1 MRLIIFTVTLSL
13 LVTWSCEQQQQQ
25 QEQEQQPQQQEKQQQ
40 QQQKHYNLSIMLNA
54 IDSDMPLSLQNSISA
69 CSSIIH
75 EYFVPITGSF
85 MVSTHVEE
93 LYLKWHLKDFLNNV
107 LLNLPMIK
115 VEIESKSSS
124 VRYLTM
130 NRKYNLIVVDS
141 IESLRQLDP
150 ANYTRNYD
158 IQEHYLVYLMHGSRF
173 ANLFSVLNQMFGYF
187 WQNSII
193 NVSLMTANKEFIVDV
208 FTYFPFDNYLTC
220 KMPLVEQINYYS
232 GSWSKPITLTI
243 FPEKL
248 DNLEKC
254 PLGVAVWN
262 TPPYLSYLKSD
273 EGFYKIDYFEAV
285 LLEVLSEKLN
295 FSLNLQEPPNNEQR
309 GKVLANGTLTGAMKM
324 LHDHSADLSL
334 GSFRYTLERSTVL
347 TAAVPYYQTHQIYGI
362 LTNTQL
368 YTSLEILL
376 YPFDNITWI
385 IIFLSLL
392 LGLFIAIVID
402 YFYDKCLL
410 IQVAIGYPALKTPTT
425 DVLRFLMGQS
435 LIQIP
440 ETNFAR
446 FMIIFW
452 HIYGLLLRT
461 AYQSLLFQLLKL
473 NVYHEPPKT
482 LTDLINQ
489 QCTLVMTEGTYDSVY
504 TVNRIQQGFI
514 EVIKLQNTSEQS
526 SYFFV
531 EYDKQDR
538 CLAAVSSK
546 DFLTYHVINERKR
559 GVFYVLPE
567 KIFAQHITMYFS
579 KHSFLID
586 RFNELFMNLRGMGLI
601 DFWAHQSLDT
611 DYIENKHKTDFKS
624 INLSD
629 IKGILII
636 WSVLLLAT
644 VVVFFLEVVIFNV
657 NVFVYNVQN

>member
-1 MRLIIFTVTLSL
+1 
-13 LVTWSCEQQQQQ
+13 
-25 QEQEQQPQQQEKQQQ
+25 
-40 QQQKHYNLSIMLNA
+40 MLNA

-85 MVSTHVEE
+85 MVSTHVQE

-150 ANYTRNYD
+150 AYYTRNYD
-158 IQEHYLVYLMHGSRF
+158 IQEYYMVYLMHGSRF
-173 ANLFSVLNQMFGYF
+173 ANLFSVLNQMFEYF

-193 NVSLMTANKEFIVDV
+193 NVSLMTANKQFVVDV

-220 KMPLVEQINYYS
+220 RMPWVEQINYYS
-232 GSWSKPITLTI
+232 GSWSQPIVMTI
-243 FPEKL
+243 FPEKIN
-248 DNLEKC
+248 NLENC
-254 PLGVAVWN
+254 PLDVAVWN

-273 EGFYKIDYFEAV
+273 EGVYKIDYFEAV
-285 LLEVLSEKLN
+285 LLKVLSEKLN
-295 FSLNLQEPPNNEQR
+295 FSLNLQEPPNDEQR
-309 GKVLANGTLTGAMKM
+309 GKVLANGTITGAMKM

-347 TAAVPYYQTHQIYGI
+347 TAAVPYYQTHQIYAI
-362 LTNTQL
+362 LTNMQL

-376 YPFDNITWI
+376 YPFDKITWI
-385 IIFLSLL
+385 ILFLSLL
-392 LGLFIAIVID
+392 FGLFIAFVID
-402 YFYDKCLL
+402 HFYDKCLVN
-410 IQVAIGYPALKTPTT
+410 ISTT
-425 DVLRFLMGQS
+425 DIFRFLMGQS

-440 ETNFAR
+440 ETIFAR

-473 NVYHEPPKT
+473 NVYHEPPRT
-482 LTDLINQ
+482 LADLINQ
-489 QCTLVMTEGTYDSVY
+489 QCILVMTEGTYDSVY
-504 TVNRIQQGFI
+504 TVNRIEQGFI
-514 EVIKLQNTSEQS
+514 DVIKLQNTSEQS

-546 DFLTYHVINERKR
+546 DFLTYHIINEHKR
-559 GVFYVLPE
+559 GLFYILPE

-579 KHSFLID
+579 KHSFLIN
-586 RFNELFMNLRGMGLI
+586 RFNQLFMNLRGMGLI

-611 DYIENKHKTDFKS
+611 DYLQIKHKATFKS

-629 IKGILII
+629 IEGILII
-636 WSVLLLAT
+636 WSVLLLVA
-644 VVVFFLEVVIFNV
+644 VVVFFLEVVIFNI
-657 NVFVYNVQN
+657 NVFIYNMQN